1 VAECSVA
8 EGGSAQASICPDL
21 VREPWVKQPPVT
33 VPWSNALRRGCR
45 VRRAYLY
52 ALLAVL
58 CWTTGPVGSKA
69 ALSAAH
75 GTVRL
80 TPLQVAFWAI
90 LLGWAALLLRL
101 LTDGRWRRLREI
113 SGRGWLIV
121 AAMGIFGWLGYPVAI
136 NFAYTRLPLA
146 EAMIVSNL
154 NPVFTI
160 LFQGAAFGWLVRQV
174 SGWEQTGE
182 SGSSTPIARLAPGLA
197 LCLSGVVVLATGGRT
212 AALVELHLSVGAL
225 AALFAAIAWAVYS
238 NLGRFVAV
246 RPGGNPGHLADVQ
259 NFGAMTAGLAVM
271 ALVLGLTAELAPP
284 TGFSAT
290 LHLADLGTTATN
302 VWVIIATMAVLN
314 YALGYTLW
322 LHSLELGTR
331 VGEAHRLPPLTYLL
345 LVTAVAGGWLVL
357 REPVRPIFWFGAV
370 FIAAGNAVTLWPAR
384 RKVGDAGASTDLGNG
399 SAQSN

>member
-1 VAECSVA
+1 M
-8 EGGSAQASICPDL
+8 
-21 VREPWVKQPPVT
+21 
-33 VPWSNALRRGCR
+33 
-45 VRRAYLY
+45 RRAYLY

-75 GTVRL
+75 GSARL

-121 AAMGIFGWLGYPVAI
+121 AAMGLSGWLGYPVAI
-136 NFAYTRLPLA
+136 NVAYTRLPLA

-154 NPVFTI
+154 SPVLTI

-174 SGWEQTGE
+174 SGWEQAGE
-182 SGSSTPIARLAPGLA
+182 TVSATPIARLTLGLA
-197 LCLSGVVVLATGGRT
+197 LCLGGVVVLATEGRV
-212 AALVELHLSVGAL
+212 AALAELHLSVGAL
-225 AALFAAIAWAVYS
+225 AALFAATAWAVYS

-246 RPGGNPGHLADVQ
+246 RPDGDPSELADVQ
-259 NFGAMTAGLAVM
+259 NFGAMTVGLAVM
-271 ALVLGLTAELAPP
+271 ALVLGLTVELAPP
-284 TGFSAT
+284 AGFSVT
-290 LHLADLGTTATN
+290 LHLADLSAVAIN
-302 VWVIIATMAVLN
+302 VWVIIAAMAVLN
-314 YALGYTLW
+314 YAVGYTLW

-331 VGEAHRLPPLTYLL
+331 AGEAHRLPPLTYLL
-345 LVTAVAGGWLVL
+345 MVTAVAGGWLVL
-357 REPVRPIFWFGAV
+357 NEPVRPIFWFGAA

-384 RKVGDAGASTDLGNG
+384 RKVGGTGV
-399 SAQSN
+399 SANRP